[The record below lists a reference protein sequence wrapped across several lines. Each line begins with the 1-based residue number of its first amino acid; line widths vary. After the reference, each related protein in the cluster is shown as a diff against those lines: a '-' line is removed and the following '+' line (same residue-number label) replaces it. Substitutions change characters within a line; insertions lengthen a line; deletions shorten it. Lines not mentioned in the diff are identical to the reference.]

1 MNLLMLCPFGAVRDY
16 LYPMVALGRELTRA
30 GHSLT
35 FVHCDKA
42 LRTGCTAMN
51 ALGVP
56 DDAQLREKEDIC
68 RKCTEASRAVA
79 SLEAWE
85 TRWLTAEKETKKNLS
100 FGINAFLQR
109 SSAYELLLQAK
120 SEHPPRFGRISQMWK
135 KRHRALVSLWP
146 QAKKI
151 IKEKSFDAV
160 ICYNSLYGVHR
171 MFWKAAQI
179 HKIPFFSLHHSTN
192 AGTQDEFFLVR
203 DEAFMFLRELQ
214 KNFHRLP
221 SASREDEKAI
231 HIHDQAMH
239 DSRKLWSYSS
249 AKAQTPSQ
257 QPKGNYDKKVLVC
270 LSSQDE
276 VFAAQFI
283 GVFPKAAG
291 KHAFR
296 DQIKWVRWVRD
307 LAKRHP
313 RVLFWIRPHPRLY
326 PNKREGQLSELAVHL
341 DREKKAG
348 GPANFFWPESDEQ
361 GSVWSHLG
369 NTDVLFNAWSSL
381 ADDFGKNGT
390 PVLTFFPEYSN
401 SGRKVDLSA
410 STTSGYEKIFNK
422 VIQSPEDFSN
432 AEAHKKWRAHLLCA
446 NTFQLLQNRDP
457 LTRLY
462 SKFVPAHEKP
472 KWDIRGLFK
481 RPNRMHREVSKIEK
495 ILMRVPRAHKKKH

>member
-56 DDAQLREKEDIC
+56 DDAPLSEKEDVC

-85 TRWLTAEKETKKNLS
+85 TRWMTTEKETKKNLS
-100 FGINAFLQR
+100 FGINAFLRR

-146 QAKKI
+146 QVKQI

-214 KNFHRLP
+214 KNFQRLP

-239 DSRKLWSYSS
+239 NSRKLWSYSS

-348 GPANFFWPESDEQ
+348 GPANFFWPESNEQ